1 MLFPC
6 IILCRKGS
14 KSLKNKNI
22 SKLGNLSIFEIT
34 KNHAKKSKYVTHIVV
49 STDDKKIFNQA
60 KKDCFVIFPRPK
72 KLSGDRASSESALK
86 HALKVF
92 EKNFG
97 KVDYVSYLQATEP
110 FRPPE
115 ILDKCYTKILKNKKI
130 DSCFAAFEQKKNF
143 WKFKN
148 QRMIRITDKS
158 ERYKPRQ
165 QKKTILREDT
175 GVALVTKS
183 KFIRK
188 GERLGKNISCIK
200 YSKSIY
206 NIDINYPEDLKLA
219 KLINKNFKF

>member
-1 MLFPC
+1 MMR
-6 IILCRKGS
+6 IIKIN
-14 KSLKNKNI
+14 SL
-22 SKLGNLSIFEIT
+22 
-34 KNHAKKSKYVTHIVV
+34 
-49 STDDKKIFNQA
+49 
-60 KKDCFVIFPRPK
+60 
-72 KLSGDRASSESALK
+72 
-86 HALKVF
+86 
-92 EKNFG
+92 
-97 KVDYVSYLQATEP
+97 
-110 FRPPE
+110 
-115 ILDKCYTKILKNKKI
+115 
-130 DSCFAAFEQKKNF
+130 
-143 WKFKN
+143 KN

-188 GERLGKNISCIK
+188 GERVGKNISCIK

>member
-14 KSLKNKNI
+14 KSFKNKNI
-22 SKLGNLSIFEIT
+22 AKIGNISIFKIT
-34 KNHAKKSKYVTHIVV
+34 KNYAERSKYVTHVVV
-49 STDDKKIFNQA
+49 STDDKTIYNQA

-72 KLSGDRASSESALK
+72 KLCGDSATTESALK
-86 HALKVF
+86 HALEVF
-92 EKNFG
+92 EDKFG
-97 KVDYVSYLQATEP
+97 KVDYVSYLQVTEP
-110 FRPPE
+110 FRPRN
-115 ILDKCYTKILKNKKI
+115 ILDECYRKILNNKDL

-143 WKFKN
+143 WKIKN
-148 QRMIRITDKS
+148 KKMIRITDKDQRS
-158 ERYKPRQ
+158 KPRQ

-188 GERLGKNISCIK
+188 GERIGKNNACIK

-206 NIDINYPEDLKLA
+206 NIDINYPEDYKLA
-219 KLINKNFKF
+219 KVIHKNFKI

>member
-34 KNHAKKSKYVTHIVV
+34 KNYAKKSKYVTHIVV
-49 STDDKKIFNQA
+49 STDDKKIYNQA

-72 KLSGDRASSESALK
+72 KISGDRASTESALK

-92 EKNFG
+92 EENFG
-97 KVDYVSYLQATEP
+97 KADYVSYLQVTEP
-110 FRPPE
+110 FRPPK
-115 ILDKCYTKILKNKKI
+115 ILDKCYAKILKNKKI

-143 WKFKN
+143 WKLKN
-148 QRMIRITDKS
+148 QKMIRVTDKR

-188 GERLGKNISCIK
+188 GERVGNNISCVK

-206 NIDINYPEDLKLA
+206 NLDINYPEDFKLA